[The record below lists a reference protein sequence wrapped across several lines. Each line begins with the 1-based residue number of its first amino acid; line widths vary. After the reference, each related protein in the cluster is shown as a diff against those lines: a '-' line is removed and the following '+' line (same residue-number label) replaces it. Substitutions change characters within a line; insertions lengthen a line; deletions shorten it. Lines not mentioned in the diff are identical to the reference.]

1 MSLLYCCEGRAVALA
16 GQEKVNRAA
25 EGLDRTWVIEGGAK
39 SLVIRNAANGNP
51 RKISSMN

>member
-1 MSLLYCCEGRAVALA
+1 VSLLYCCEGRAVALA